1 VLTPLPFHWGLV
13 QFLLVKISVV
23 RVRSLSAVCPQRT
36 GGASVTIIELPQ
48 AQRYRRTFAELQ
60 TRCPALVPVERWQQ
74 AVADAKR
81 FLAKW
86 GEQAESLGW
95 SSADLFGLHT
105 EPAKPHPS
113 YNRLRRWGR
122 LATAWMSVINDLQL
136 LSKFDFHHAFG
147 VPLSRFDDAQL
158 LVSARKALERAKL
171 VDRCGRNAHPLC
183 YLHLHVIWKVLNHI
197 AQFLYGR
204 HNICCEAHG

>member
-1 VLTPLPFHWGLV
+1 MICVVDAGPRPPARTALDRPASSGHVLTPLPFHWGLV

-23 RVRSLSAVCPQRT
+23 RVRGLSAVCPQRT

-113 YNRLRRWGR
+113 YNRLLRYDCTGLCWLLQGRRVTV
-122 LATAWMSVINDLQL
+122 LTADTAAIENPTGNIIV
-136 LSKFDFHHAFG
+136 F
-147 VPLSRFDDAQL
+147 
-158 LVSARKALERAKL
+158 RKNNRPALGPTGDCLDER
-171 VDRCGRNAHPLC
+171 N
-183 YLHLHVIWKVLNHI
+183 
-197 AQFLYGR
+197 
-204 HNICCEAHG
+204 